1 MKALV
6 IPLICMAIFADVY
19 CMWNWENISA
29 ELYYKGE
36 TLVYFT
42 WVLAFWIYVKW
53 TPTEFS
59 KRIITL
65 LLLSWLPF
73 CLYAIWKEF
82 NGEGLLKFESDL
94 YSAFI
99 SLALV
104 IGQIIFW
111 WYKNK
116 KHEAE

>member
-6 IPLICMAIFADVY
+6 IPLICIAIFADVY
-19 CMWNWENISA
+19 CMWNWESISD

-42 WVLAFWIYVKW
+42 WVFAFFIYVKW
-53 TPTEFS
+53 PPGEHS
-59 KRIITL
+59 KKIIAL
-65 LLLSWLPF
+65 LLLAWLPF
-73 CLYAIWKEF
+73 TVYAIWKEF

-94 YSAFI
+94 YSGFI

-104 IGQIIFW
+104 LGQIIFW
-111 WYKNK
+111 GYKNR
-116 KHEAE
+116 KHES